1 MMPGA
6 RHARTV
12 MVAVAIVVVIGLVMA
27 MLIAPGTVPASN

>member
-27 MLIAPGTVPASN
+27 TLIAPGTAPAPN

>member
-27 MLIAPGTVPASN
+27 MLIAPGTVPTSN

>member
-27 MLIAPGTVPASN
+27 TLVAPGAVPPPN

>member
-12 MVAVAIVVVIGLVMA
+12 MLIVAIVVVIGLVMA
-27 MLIAPGTVPASN
+27 TMVAPSAVPTVQ